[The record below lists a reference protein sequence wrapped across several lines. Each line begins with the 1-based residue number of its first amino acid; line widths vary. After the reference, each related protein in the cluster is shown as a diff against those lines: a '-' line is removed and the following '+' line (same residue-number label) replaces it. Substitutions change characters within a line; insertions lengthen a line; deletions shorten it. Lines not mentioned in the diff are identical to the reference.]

1 MDTRIQVPQS
11 LSENNKHNPT
21 ATEALSSTARPPQL
35 TDERSLVA
43 NRVMSML
50 RLHDRARAATL
61 ASHSTQTK

>member
-11 LSENNKHNPT
+11 FSDNRQNQP
-21 ATEALSSTARPPQL
+21 ATDAVSSTARPTNS

-43 NRVMSML
+43 SRVMRML

-61 ASHSTQTK
+61 ASHSTQMK